1 MRVRIFWLS
10 PSFPCL
16 YDAPMTKLSFVPA
29 LLMALATISPLLAQ
43 PATTAPTLA
52 PELRAQ
58 LVRLGGQLMIDGQ
71 AYEYDRQLA
80 DEIGPRLTGSANYEK
95 AAEWSAS
102 EFKKLG
108 LENVHTESWTI
119 PSAWEPETDGVAH
132 ILKPHVQRLHVE
144 SEGWA
149 PSTPEGGVRGEVFML
164 PKLSVAS
171 VKENAAS
178 IKGHIVLVTPAA
190 MEGQEFLFGQ
200 LFDALDAVGDAGA
213 SGMLLGFGTTND
225 APSYLGVGGFT
236 GAASKLPTGN
246 VGLEDTLL
254 LTRLLQEGPVEVEFK
269 FKNRIRSNVPVMN
282 VVADIP
288 GADPDAGYVVI
299 AGHLDSWHPGTG
311 AEDNGT
317 GAASVMAVAQGVKA
331 AGLKPKRTM
340 RFILFG
346 GEEEGLLG
354 SIAYARAHEQDLA
367 KCAGI
372 FVTDT
377 GSEPPKGW
385 LTFGR
390 DDEKKALAPLE
401 PLLQPLDATGIDDGH
416 EVIFETDHAPFLIRG
431 VSSFV
436 LWNPMEKYM
445 QLHHKPSDTF
455 DKVDQRDLD
464 LGATVVG
471 LSAYYF
477 ASASDLPGK
486 LDQSKMEDT
495 LKSIKAYNQYK
506 DMVDHKMIP

>member
-1 MRVRIFWLS
+1 
-10 PSFPCL
+10 
-16 YDAPMTKLSFVPA
+16 MTRLPLFSA
-29 LLMALATISPLLAQ
+29 LLAISTAALSAQ
-43 PATTAPTLA
+43 SAAPATKLA
-52 PELRAQ
+52 PELREQ
-58 LVRLGGQLMIDGQ
+58 LIRLGGQLMVDGH

-80 DEIGPRLTGSANYEK
+80 DEIGPRLTASANYEK
-95 AAEWSAS
+95 AVQWSTG

-108 LENVHTESWTI
+108 LANVHTETWTI
-119 PSAWEPETDGVAH
+119 PSTWEPETDAVAH
-132 ILKPHVQRLHVE
+132 LVKPHLQRLHLE

-149 PSTPEGGVRGEVFML
+149 ASTPEGGVRGEVYLL
-164 PKLSVAS
+164 PKLTVAA
-171 VKENAAS
+171 VHENAAA
-178 IKGHIVLVTPAA
+178 IKGKIVLVTPAIF
-190 MEGQEFLFGQ
+190 EGGGELLFGQ
-200 LFDALDAVGDAGA
+200 LFDALDAIGDVGARA
-213 SGMLLGFGTTND
+213 LLMGFGTTND
-225 APSYLGVGGFT
+225 APDYLGVGGFT
-236 GAASKLPTGN
+236 GRASKLPTGN
-246 VGLEDTLL
+246 VGKEDTLL
-254 LTRLLQEGPVEVEFK
+254 LTRLLQEGPVEVEFS

-288 GADPDAGYVVI
+288 GTDPDAGYIVV

-317 GAASVMAVAQGVKA
+317 GAATVMAIAQAVEA

-354 SIAYARAHEQDLA
+354 SIAYARAHEQEIA
-367 KCAGI
+367 KCAAV
-372 FVTDT
+372 FVSDS

-385 LTFGR
+385 VTFGR
-390 DDEKKALAPLE
+390 EDEKTALAPLE
-401 PLLQPLDATGIDDGH
+401 PLLAPLDATAIEDGR
-416 EVIFETDHAPFLIRG
+416 EFIFETDHAPFLIRG
-431 VSSFV
+431 VPAFV
-436 LWNPMEKYM
+436 LDTAFEKYM

-455 DKVDQRDLD
+455 DKVDQRDLN

-471 LSAYYF
+471 LGAYYF
-477 ASASDLPGK
+477 ANASDLPPH